1 MGMTDP
7 IADMLTRVRNAASA
21 RHDKTEMP
29 WGRIKEQIARVLLA
43 EGYVRDVVT
52 AGQGATKTLT
62 VMLRYTENGE
72 AAITGIRRVSRPGMR
87 VYSVASGMSQPRS
100 GPKRRNTSSLWL
112 RSEPGCSCIT
122 SPSSTLM
129 RAISISMCP
138 VKAWAS
144 ASVAHPLSARSKMI
158 AAAES
163 ESSAVYGVTAA

>member
-7 IADMLTRVRNAASA
+7 IADMLTRVRNAANA

-29 WGRIKEQIARVLLA
+29 WGRMKEQIARVLLS

-87 VYSVASGMSQPRS
+87 VYSAASEAPVVRKGLGISILSTPAGLLVDREAR
-100 GPKRRNTSSLWL
+100 RRNMGGEVVCEVW
-112 RSEPGCSCIT
+112 
-122 SPSSTLM
+122 
-129 RAISISMCP
+129 
-138 VKAWAS
+138 
-144 ASVAHPLSARSKMI
+144 
-158 AAAES
+158 
-163 ESSAVYGVTAA
+163 